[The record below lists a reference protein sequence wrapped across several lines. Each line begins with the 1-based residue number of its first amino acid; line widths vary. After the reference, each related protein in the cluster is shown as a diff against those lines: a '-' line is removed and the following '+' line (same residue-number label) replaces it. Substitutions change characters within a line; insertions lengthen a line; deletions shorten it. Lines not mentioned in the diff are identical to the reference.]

1 MANHSQDKSKQP
13 PRTNN
18 SSEGVRARGD
28 AAEGPATRGTLSS
41 GYSSRSSTG
50 GTGGGVL
57 EQRGSGYSPGA
68 DSRKGAYQN
77 ESDALASEGV
87 TAGAAGIAED
97 RHGKPVGEAADAE
110 KNDEYAQRADG
121 AAAVTGVSGVSGGG
135 SGTTSS
141 GNTRK

>member
-1 MANHSQDKSKQP
+1 MANRSRAKGKSSA
-13 PRTNN
+13 RTDT
-18 SSEGVRARGD
+18 SAGTRAPGD

-41 GYSSRSSTG
+41 GYSSCSATG

-57 EQRGSGYSPGA
+57 QQRGTGYSPGA
-68 DSRKGAYQN
+68 DSREGAYEN
-77 ESDALASEGV
+77 EADPLGSEGV

-97 RHGKPVGEAADAE
+97 RHGKPAGEPADAE
-110 KNDEYAQRADG
+110 KNDEYAQRPDG

-135 SGTTSS
+135 RGTTRS